1 MSERLSDEIEL
12 LLHYLQLA
20 RDALLWKLE
29 GLSEY
34 DARRPMTPTGTN
46 LLGLVKHVASVE
58 YGYLTECFGRDAGI
72 ATPWLADDA
81 PDNADMWAT
90 ADESREFIVS
100 LYREVWAADDAA
112 VRELGLDATGTVPW
126 WGENGENV
134 TVRRLLVHMT
144 AETYRHAGHADIVRE
159 LIDRSAGMRETAPN
173 LPGQNEAWWADYVE
187 TLERSARDVAQNETS
202 A

>member
-72 ATPWLADDA
+72 STPWLADDA

-100 LYREVWAADDAA
+100 LYREVWAADDAV

-126 WGENGENV
+126 WGAV
-134 TVRRLLVHMT
+134 SYTHLDVYKRQPMILAMASRLGCARPT
-144 AETYRHAGHADIVRE
+144 PST
-159 LIDRSAGMRETAPN
+159 SC
-173 LPGQNEAWWADYVE
+173 LPLSTRISRGCGSGSSG
-187 TLERSARDVAQNETS
+187 R
-202 A
+202 